1 MKKQS
6 ITISVPNNT
15 TKEEIKE
22 IRQLFKNDELTKS
35 YKLNIFISGEGDIKK
50 CLANVL
56 IEKIR
61 NLKLC

>member
-22 IRQLFKNDELTKS
+22 IRQLFNEQYGIE
-35 YKLNIFISGEGDIKK
+35 YKLNILISGEENMRSI
-50 CLANVL
+50 LADFL
-56 IEKIR
+56 LER
-61 NLKLC
+61 LRAKL